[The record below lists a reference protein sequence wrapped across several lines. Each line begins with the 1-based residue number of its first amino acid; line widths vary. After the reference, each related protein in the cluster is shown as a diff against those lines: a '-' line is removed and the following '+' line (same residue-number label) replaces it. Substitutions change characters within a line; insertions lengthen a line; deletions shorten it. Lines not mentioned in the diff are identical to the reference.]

1 MTKKAPSKWN
11 LHVKSV
17 FAKGKADKGKGY
29 SFKQA
34 LTDAAKTWNGS
45 SDAKGKKEKN
55 SMKQKGGDSDE
66 DVSPEEPRTDV
77 EDSSSSSVSDLT
89 AMSGGKKG
97 KKKTKKARKS
107 RKGKKSGKKSR
118 KNRM

>member
-17 FAKGKADKGKGY
+17 FAKGRASNKDYK
-29 SFKQA
+29 FKQA

-45 SDAKGKKEKN
+45 SASDAKGKKSK
-55 SMKQKGGDSDE
+55 KQKGGDGTSDE
-66 DVSPEEPRTDV
+66 EMGTSTPID
-77 EDSSSSSVSDLT
+77 EDSSASGMD
-89 AMSGGKKG
+89 GGKKS
-97 KKKTKKARKS
+97 KKGTKKARKS